1 MNQAVVEVVA
11 AVLTRPDG
19 SYLLAERPVGKVYA
33 GYWEFPGGKVEP
45 GETPLQAICREIRE
59 ELGLEIKQATQWLT
73 RRHVYEHA
81 SVRLRFFRV
90 TQWRGEPAG
99 LDGQRFAFQIPGQ
112 ENVGPMLPANGPVL
126 KALGLPETYG
136 ISRAHE
142 LGIDAFM
149 SRLES
154 ALCGGLRLVQL
165 REKSMPPR
173 QLAELAT
180 EVARRC
186 HSHAA
191 RLLVNGD
198 FELARQVQADGVHL
212 TANQLRE
219 LSVRPDFSLVGAS
232 THDAGELARAAT
244 LGCDFAV
251 LGPVKPTQ
259 THHDAPCLGWQ
270 AFQALAN
277 DAELPV
283 YALGGLGPA
292 DTQAAAEHGAHGV
305 AMMRGAW
312 AE

>member
-1 MNQAVVEVVA
+1 MFGPGAGSECSSVSDSGVA
-11 AVLTRPDG
+11 AARQF
-19 SYLLAERPVGKVYA
+19 LAMRERPTAIFAANDDMAA
-33 GYWEFPGGKVEP
+33 G
-45 GETPLQAICREIRE
+45 
-59 ELGLEIKQATQWLT
+59 
-73 RRHVYEHA
+73 
-81 SVRLRFFRV
+81 
-90 TQWRGEPAG
+90 
-99 LDGQRFAFQIPGQ
+99 
-112 ENVGPMLPANGPVL
+112 VL
-126 KALGLPETYG
+126 AV
-136 ISRAHE
+136 AHE

-149 SRLES
+149 ARLDS
-154 ALCGGLRLVQL
+154 ALSGGLRLVQL

-219 LSVRPDFSLVGAS
+219 LSARPDFSLVGAS
-232 THDAGELARAAT
+232 THDADELARAAT

-259 THHDAPCLGWQ
+259 THPDATCLGWQ

-292 DTQAAAEHGAHGV
+292 DVRAAAERGAHGV